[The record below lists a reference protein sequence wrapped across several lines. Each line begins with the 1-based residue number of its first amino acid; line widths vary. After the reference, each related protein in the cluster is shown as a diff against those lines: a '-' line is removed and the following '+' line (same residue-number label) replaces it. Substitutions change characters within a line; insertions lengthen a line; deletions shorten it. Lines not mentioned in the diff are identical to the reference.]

1 MRALVK
7 QYKNLIMM
15 VAVIFLL
22 LITFFNVHTVP
33 TGYTGILVRF
43 GRIERSV
50 QPGELIFTTPF
61 VEQIDY
67 VNNRQ
72 RDFHV
77 KTEIGG
83 EAADETPVFVKDI
96 TVTYQ
101 VASDRSAWIHA
112 NVNKVMTEN
121 LITSAAKAA
130 MLELPPAELKMKL
143 EAAVL
148 TKLSESLAEKYGSDT
163 VYVRKVT
170 AEAIDFG
177 EEYKAILRE
186 KFLALQEQTKAEADK
201 KTAILKAEAEAE
213 RIRLVAEAQAE
224 ANQKISDSL
233 LKPSITSR

>member
-43 GRIERSV
+43 GRIERSL

-61 VEQIDY
+61 VEHVDY

-77 KTEIGG
+77 KAEIGG
-83 EAADETPVFVKDI
+83 EAADETPVFAKGI

-112 NVNKVMTEN
+112 NVSRVMTEN
-121 LITSAAKAA
+121 LITSAVKAA
-130 MLELPPAELKMKL
+130 MLELSPAELKMRL
-143 EAAVL
+143 EATVL
-148 TKLSESLAEKYGSDT
+148 TKLSESLAEKYGSET
-163 VYVRKVT
+163 VCVRKVT
-170 AEAIDFG
+170 ADAIDFG

-186 KFLALQEQTKAEADK
+186 KFLALQEQTRAEADK

-213 RIRLVAEAQAE
+213 RIRLLTEAQAE
-224 ANQKISDSL
+224 ANQVISNSL
-233 LKPSITSR
+233 LKP